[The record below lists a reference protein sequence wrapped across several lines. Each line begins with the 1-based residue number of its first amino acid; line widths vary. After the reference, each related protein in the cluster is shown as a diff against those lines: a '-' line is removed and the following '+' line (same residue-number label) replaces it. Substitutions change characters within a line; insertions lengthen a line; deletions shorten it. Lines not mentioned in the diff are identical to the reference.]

1 MQIPLTLL
9 SEPEPIKMSS
19 RKAAKPIREGGEKK
33 NKSSTTPY
41 SLTPITSSQER
52 LGVWLG
58 FFGMVGFSGTL
69 PATRLAVSELDP
81 VFVGA
86 ARSLVAGVLALLLLL
101 FTGSFALS
109 VRPSSRHLV
118 RLFYASFCAFLVYP
132 LTTSWAL
139 KSVPASH
146 SAIVTGILPLSTAFM
161 GAMRA
166 GERPSTRFWICAGLG
181 SLLVLVFAV
190 LSGGGSLHTSDFVLL
205 FGAIALAAGFTEG
218 ALLSRVYG
226 GWKTICWMLITL
238 MPCVALLLLVHG
250 VSIPAHVSARAWGGF
265 AYVSCISVFL
275 AYIAWTMGLAKGG
288 IGRVGQLQLM
298 QPFFTLAI
306 CGVVLHEPLSPMIF
320 LFAGGV
326 VACIAVGRKK
336 VLSGER

>member
-1 MQIPLTLL
+1 MQTRGT
-9 SEPEPIKMSS
+9 S
-19 RKAAKPIREGGEKK
+19 RKDAKAQREVGKEERQ
-33 NKSSTTPY
+33 SSPNPY
-41 SLTPITSSQER
+41 SLTPITFSQER
-52 LGVWLG
+52 LGLWLG
-58 FFGMVGFSGTL
+58 FLGMVGFSGTL
-69 PATRLAVSELDP
+69 PATRIAVAELDP

-86 ARSLVAGVLALLLLL
+86 ARSIVGGVLALLLLF

-109 VRPSSRHLV
+109 IRPSSRHLL
-118 RLFYASFCAFLVYP
+118 RLFYASFCAFLIYP

-139 KSVPASH
+139 RSVPASH
-146 SAIVTGILPLSTAFM
+146 SAIVTGILPLATAFM

-166 GERPSTRFWICAGLG
+166 GERPSRHFWICAGLG
-181 SLLVLVFAV
+181 SFLVLVFAV
-190 LSGGGSLHTSDFVLL
+190 LSGGGSLHSSDFVLL

-226 GWKTICWMLITL
+226 GWRTICWMLITL
-238 MPCVALLLLVHG
+238 MPCVALLLLLHG
-250 VSIPAHVSARAWGGF
+250 VSLPPHVSVRAWGGF
-265 AYVSCISVFL
+265 AYVSCVSVFL
-275 AYIAWTMGLAKGG
+275 AYMAWTMGLAKGG

-326 VACIAVGRKK
+326 VACIALGRKK
-336 VLSGER
+336 EKRD